1 MATLE
6 ERAAAIRAARQQ
18 PTDVPEMPSL
28 EERAAAIRAR
38 RSSEVPEFT
47 PEPVDPD
54 SVGSI
59 VGRTVDNLQA
69 SLAGTVAAVGEA
81 TGSEYL
87 KDWGTEEVKAQQ
99 EEASQYGAPTYSSY
113 NDVDW
118 TQGDQVATFLKELG
132 VSGTTSFGA
141 ITPGAVA
148 GAKFSPGALK
158 PVGAMIGGFLGG
170 FGINAGGLHNE
181 IKRIDPNGEHPL
193 AVFGG
198 GAALGLLDAVGVASV
213 AKPFLKRFGSE
224 VVYEQLRAVG
234 VPKEIAL
241 GAVKGSTAEAST
253 EGLGSVG
260 RDITVANAT
269 DSEIVYD
276 KLVENAIN
284 NMIGG
289 AVVGGPAGGLVSGG
303 VAVSNNNMV
312 AGTAA
317 ATQGVDEN
325 IFGRKGS
332 TEEKGVRGAI
342 GGAFGT
348 AATELLTPLSRISPT
363 AKAFINRF
371 RADKTGGV
379 ATEPTIFEAND
390 LLVGKYRSQ
399 LDPVGRMSSRQLN
412 KAFDDYLNNGRSQ
425 GAAILRDTLQSFLG
439 EARASGMKVGQIT
452 DYLPTT
458 LDNKR
463 IKKLRDQVIQDFTP
477 YFRDQASATKAV
489 DEWLA
494 KKELDPSEA
503 VPEVDKML
511 EQDPTTGQ
519 WVVKKQFQKKGDPDS
534 ARYKFSQG
542 YIPPKYGH
550 LEQERAFANV
560 PQRILE
566 KYTKERTGKQK
577 LQAIYDYLEGGAH
590 RINFVK
596 NFGET
601 GEKLNADILKA
612 TNEAQQQGRQVTKGE
627 VDRFYGIADAY
638 NGMLNPVR
646 NRTAKSAL
654 STLSAVSTMAD
665 LPLATLSSLSE
676 IALPAIRGDVS
687 AAMKAMYPTAKQIVR
702 NVMFESFKFVPKSE
716 FSKTAAEANLTLSA
730 SLNIAAERLGAN
742 MMSRGAAKATRV
754 FFLANGLSFWTH
766 MTRIY
771 AAKTAD
777 VIFHRN
783 LSELAGGLPL
793 DSGRGR
799 LYVNQL
805 QSMGV
810 PIKSKADVDALYNP
824 QTQSQRELA
833 HGYRVLAMRRFT
845 SQTIL
850 EPNVANTPLW
860 MHDGHMQILANLKR
874 YPAAF
879 TNEILPQLVRR
890 SSRQYAGSGINAMS
904 GLIGT
909 SFIVMGILMI
919 GLLQDELKK
928 RAKAIGTEVEDTR
941 SDEQRFVDVMN
952 STLSPL
958 HLNTIS
964 DLFAA
969 PRYGASPVEV
979 ALGPVIGM
987 GAKGIT
993 GIGSFM
999 ENPNEGIIYK
1009 TLYGMTPVVAPFKVG
1024 KEAVQEIDLF
1034 DDI

>member
-6 ERAAAIRAARQQ
+6 ERVAAIRASRPKATTNR
-18 PTDVPEMPSL
+18 PSMD
-28 EERAAAIRAR
+28 ERVAAIRAR
-38 RSSEVPEFT
+38 RSQPAPEFT

-87 KDWGTEEVKAQQ
+87 KDWGEAEVQAQQ
-99 EEASQYGAPTYSSY
+99 EEASQYGAPSISSY
-113 NDVDW
+113 KEVNNLDDL
-118 TQGDQVATFLKELG
+118 GSYLKELG

-141 ITPGAVA
+141 IAPGAVA
-148 GAKFSPGALK
+148 GAKFAPGALK

-170 FGINAGGLHNE
+170 FGINAGELYNE

-198 GAALGLLDAVGVASV
+198 GAALGLLDAIGVASV
-213 AKPFLKRFGSE
+213 AKPFLKRFGAD
-224 VVYEQLRAVG
+224 VVYGQLRAVG
-234 VPKEIAL
+234 VPKEVAL
-241 GAVKGSTAEAST
+241 GAVKGAVAESST
-253 EGLGSVG
+253 EGLQSVG
-260 RDITVANAT
+260 KDITVANAT

-317 ATQGVDEN
+317 ATQGVKETV
-325 IFGRKGS
+325 FGTKGR
-332 TEEKGVRGAI
+332 TDPKGVMGSV
-342 GGAFGT
+342 GGALGT
-348 AATELLTPLSRISPT
+348 AATEYLTPLARVSPT

-390 LLVGKYRSQ
+390 LLVGKYRTQ
-399 LDPVGRMSSRQLN
+399 LDPVN
-412 KAFDDYLNNGRSQ
+412 KLSGKALTQAFNDYLNNGRSQ
-425 GAAILRDTLQSFLG
+425 GAAIIRDTLQNFLG
-439 EARASGMKVGQIT
+439 EARATGMKVGNII
-452 DYLPTT
+452 DFLPTT

-463 IKKLRDQVIQDFTP
+463 MKKLRDQVIQDFTP
-477 YFRDQASATKAV
+477 YFKDQASATKGV

-494 KKELDPSEA
+494 LKELDPSEA
-503 VPEVDKML
+503 VPEVEKML
-511 EQDPTTGQ
+511 EQDPTTGE
-519 WVVKKQFQKKGDPDS
+519 WTVKKQYQKKGDPDS

-566 KYTKERTGKQK
+566 KYAKERTGKQK

-596 NFGET
+596 YFGET
-601 GEKLNADILKA
+601 GEKLNADILRA
-612 TNEAQQQGRQVTKGE
+612 TNEAQQQGRQVTKDE

-646 NRTAKSAL
+646 NRTAKTAL
-654 STLSAVSTMAD
+654 STASAVTTMAA
-665 LPLATLSSLSE
+665 LPLAVLSSLSE
-676 IALPAIRGDVS
+676 VALPAIRGDVAS
-687 AAMKAMYPTAKQIVR
+687 AMKALFPTMTQIARDV
-702 NVMFESFKFVPKSE
+702 VSSSFKSVPKTE
-716 FSKTAAEANLTLSA
+716 FAKTAAEANITLSA

-766 MTRIY
+766 MTRVY
-771 AAKTAD
+771 AAKTAE
-777 VIFHRN
+777 VIFNRN

-793 DSGRGR
+793 DSGKGR

-810 PIKSKADVDALYNP
+810 PIRTKADVDALYNP
-824 QTQSQRELA
+824 QTLSQRELA
-833 HGYRVLAMRRFT
+833 KGYKVLAIRRFT

-860 MHDGHMQILANLKR
+860 MHDGHMQVLANLKR

-904 GLIGT
+904 GLVGT
-909 SFIVMGILMI
+909 SFIVAGILMI

-928 RAKAIGTEVEDTR
+928 QAKSVGTEVRDTR

-969 PRYGASPVEV
+969 PRYGASPAEV
-979 ALGPVIGM
+979 IAGPVLGGGFNLIS
-987 GAKGIT
+987 
-993 GIGSFM
+993 GIGQFM
-999 ENPNEGIIYK
+999 ANPSEGLIWK
-1009 TLYGMTPVVAPFKVG
+1009 TLYEQTPVVAPFKAG
-1024 KEAVQEIDLF
+1024 KEAVKEIDLF

>member
-6 ERAAAIRAARQQ
+6 ERVADIRASRPKATTNR
-18 PTDVPEMPSL
+18 PSMD
-28 EERAAAIRAR
+28 ERVAAIRAR
-38 RSSEVPEFT
+38 RSQPTQEFAPES
-47 PEPVDPD
+47 VDPD

-69 SLAGTVAAVGEA
+69 SVAGTVAAVGEA

-87 KDWGTEEVKAQQ
+87 KDWGEAEVQAQQ
-99 EEASQYGAPTYSSY
+99 EEASQYGAPSIRSY
-113 NDVDW
+113 TEVNNLDDL
-118 TQGDQVATFLKELG
+118 GSYLKELG
-132 VSGTTSFGA
+132 VSGATSMGA
-141 ITPGAVA
+141 IAPGAVA
-148 GAKFSPGALK
+148 GANLAPTSLK
-158 PVGAMIGGFLGG
+158 PVGAMIGGFLAG
-170 FGINAGGLHNE
+170 FGINAGELHNE
-181 IKRIDPNGEHPL
+181 MKKIDPNGEHPL
-193 AVFGG
+193 ATFGG
-198 GAALGLLDAVGVASV
+198 GAALGLLDAAGVASI
-213 AKPFLKRFGSE
+213 AKPLLKRFGTD
-224 VVYEQLRAVG
+224 VVYDQLRAVG
-234 VPKEIAL
+234 VPKEMAL
-241 GAVKGSTAEAST
+241 GAVKGAAVESTT
-253 EGLGSVG
+253 EGLQSVG
-260 RDITVANAT
+260 KDITVANAT

-289 AVVGGPAGGLVSGG
+289 AIVGGPAGGLASGAAAIG
-303 VAVSNNNMV
+303 NNNMV

-317 ATQGVDEN
+317 PTQGTGETV
-325 IFGRKGS
+325 FGTKGS
-332 TEEKGVRGAI
+332 TEAKGIMGSV
-342 GGAFGT
+342 GGALGT
-348 AATELLTPLSRISPT
+348 AATEYLTPLARVSTT
-363 AKAFINRF
+363 AKAFVNRF

-390 LLVGKYRSQ
+390 LMVGKYRTQ
-399 LDPVGRMSSRQLN
+399 LDPVN
-412 KAFDDYLNNGRSQ
+412 KLSGKALTQAFNDYLNNGRSQ
-425 GAAILRDTLQSFLG
+425 GAAIIRNTLQNFLG

-463 IKKLRDQVIQDFTP
+463 IKKLRDQVITDFTL
-477 YFRDQASATKAV
+477 YFKDQASATKAV

-503 VPEVDKML
+503 VPQVEKML
-511 EQDPTTGQ
+511 EQDPATGE
-519 WVVKKQFQKKGDPDS
+519 WTVKKQFQKQGNPDS

-550 LEQERAFANV
+550 LEQKRAFANV

-612 TNEAQQQGRQVTKGE
+612 TLEAQQQGRQVTKDE

-654 STLSAVSTMAD
+654 STLNAVSTMAA
-665 LPLATLSSLSE
+665 LPLAVLSSLSE
-676 IALPAIRGDVS
+676 VALPAIRGDVHS
-687 AAMKAMYPTAKQIVR
+687 AMKALFPTMNQIVR

-716 FSKTAAEANLTLSA
+716 FSKTAAEANITLSA

-754 FFLANGLSFWTH
+754 FFLGNGLSFWTH
-766 MTRIY
+766 MTRVY
-771 AAKTAD
+771 AAKTGE
-777 VIFHRN
+777 VIFNRN

-793 DSGRGR
+793 DSGKGR
-799 LYVNQL
+799 MYVNQL

-824 QTQSQRELA
+824 QTISQRELA
-833 HGYRVLAMRRFT
+833 KGYKVLAIRRFT

-860 MHDGHMQILANLKR
+860 MHDGHMQLLANLKR

-904 GLIGT
+904 GVVGT
-909 SFIVMGILMI
+909 SFIVAGILMI

-928 RAKAIGTEVEDTR
+928 QAKSIGTEVRDTR
-941 SDEQRFVDVMN
+941 SDEQRFVDVLN

-969 PRYGASPVEV
+969 PRYGASPAEV
-979 ALGPVIGM
+979 VAGPVLGM
-987 GAKGIT
+987 PIKAIA
-993 GIGSFM
+993 GIGQFM
-999 ENPNEGIIYK
+999 ENPNEGIIWK
-1009 TLYGMTPVVAPFKVG
+1009 TMYGMTPVVAPFKAG
-1024 KEAVQEIDLF
+1024 KEAVQEVDIF